1 MKQILIVEDDELLNK
16 MLVYNLHSES
26 YGIVSVETVKEAMEV
41 LKSQPFD
48 LVLLDINLPDG
59 NGYEIAKTIRDKYS
73 DTIVIFLTAND
84 RESDEIRGYELG
96 AVDYITKP
104 FSIHSLQRKVENV
117 LRMMRHHVAMQDVFD
132 DGRLFLNFAEQ
143 TAMLG
148 GKPLTLSTLEFRML
162 NLFCQNRNRVL
173 TRKQLL
179 EKIWDCTENY
189 VDEHTLTTT
198 LSRIRGKIETDGTVY
213 IKTVYGMGYKWT
225 GVKQHDRKEN
235 LCKKDVFLDDCRHGI
250 LNDSNHI
257 ALLLSDQKYRSVMGW
272 AGINSLRSTV
282 DAFYGTTVGNETV
295 KFYF

>member
-1 MKQILIVEDDELLNK
+1 MQKILIVEDDLAIQALLHDFIQEAGYEVT
-16 MLVYNLHSES
+16 LASDGVEALSYFSERS
-26 YGIVSVETVKEAMEV
+26 
-41 LKSQPFD
+41 FD
-48 LVLLDINLPDG
+48 LVLLDIMLPKIDG
-59 NGYEIAKTIRDKYS
+59 YGVCEVIGRKSNIP
-73 DTIVIFLTAND
+73 IVMLTALDAEENQIKGLD
-84 RESDEIRGYELG
+84 LEAD
-96 AVDYITKP
+96 DYITKP

-117 LRMMRHHVAMQDVFD
+117 LRMMRHHVSMQDVFD

-198 LSRIRGKIETDGTVY
+198 LSRIRGKIETNGTVY

-225 GVKQHDRKEN
+225 GGEP
-235 LCKKDVFLDDCRHGI
+235 
-250 LNDSNHI
+250 
-257 ALLLSDQKYRSVMGW
+257 A
-272 AGINSLRSTV
+272 
-282 DAFYGTTVGNETV
+282 
-295 KFYF
+295 

>member
-1 MKQILIVEDDELLNK
+1 MSRILIVEDEEAIADLEKDYLEL
-16 MLVYNLHSES
+16 SSFE
-26 YGIVSVETVKEAMEV
+26 VEIETDGQQGLEKA
-41 LKSQPFD
+41 LKNDFD
-48 LVLLDINLPDG
+48 MIILDIMLPGVDG
-59 NGYEIAKTIRDKYS
+59 FEICKQIREAKEIPILMVSARKEDIDKIR
-73 DTIVIFLTAND
+73 VL
-84 RESDEIRGYELG
+84 GLG
-96 AVDYITKP
+96 ADDYITKP

-117 LRMMRHHVAMQDVFD
+117 LRMMRHHVSMQDVFD

-143 TAMLG
+143 TALLG

-225 GVKQHDRKEN
+225 GGEP
-235 LCKKDVFLDDCRHGI
+235 
-250 LNDSNHI
+250 
-257 ALLLSDQKYRSVMGW
+257 A
-272 AGINSLRSTV
+272 
-282 DAFYGTTVGNETV
+282 
-295 KFYF
+295 

>member
-16 MLVYNLHSES
+16 MLVYNLQSES

-59 NGYEIAKTIRDKYS
+59 DGYAIAKTIREKYS

-96 AVDYITKP
+96 AVDYITK
-104 FSIHSLQRKVENV
+104 VENV
-117 LRMMRHHVAMQDVFD
+117 LRMMGHHVSMQDVFD

-225 GVKQHDRKEN
+225 G
-235 LCKKDVFLDDCRHGI
+235 G
-250 LNDSNHI
+250 
-257 ALLLSDQKYRSVMGW
+257 
-272 AGINSLRSTV
+272 
-282 DAFYGTTVGNETV
+282 ETA
-295 KFYF
+295 

>member
-104 FSIHSLQRKVENV
+104 FSV
-117 LRMMRHHVAMQDVFD
+117 LELISRVRAILRRCSVDDRQDVIKLGQIVFD
-132 DGRLFLNFAEQ
+132 DSKHIVTSCGEECN
-143 TAMLG
+143 
-148 GKPLTLSTLEFRML
+148 LTFKEYELLKYLLKNKGMA
-162 NLFCQNRNRVL
+162 L
-173 TRKQLL
+173 TR
-179 EKIWDCTENY
+179 ENIILNVWGY
-189 VDEHTLTTT
+189 DFEGESRTVDMHITT
-198 LSRIRGKIETDGTVY
+198 LRQKLGSCGNL
-213 IKTVYGMGYKWT
+213 IKTVRNVGYK
-225 GVKQHDRKEN
+225 
-235 LCKKDVFLDDCRHGI
+235 
-250 LNDSNHI
+250 
-257 ALLLSDQKYRSVMGW
+257 
-272 AGINSLRSTV
+272 AG
-282 DAFYGTTVGNETV
+282 E
-295 KFYF
+295 

>member
-16 MLVYNLHSES
+16 MLVYNLQSES

-59 NGYEIAKTIRDKYS
+59 DGYAIAKTIREKYS

-104 FSIHSLQRKVENV
+104 FSIYSLQRKVENV
-117 LRMMRHHVAMQDVFD
+117 LRMMGHHVSMQDVFD

-148 GKPLTLSTLEFRML
+148 GKPLTLSTLDAEP
-162 NLFCQNRNRVL
+162 VL
-173 TRKQLL
+173 SEPQSCINEKAVVGKNMGLYRKL
-179 EKIWDCTENY
+179 CGRAY
-189 VDEHTLTTT
+189 VNDNVKPHP
-198 LSRIRGKIETDGTVY
+198 GKD
-213 IKTVYGMGYKWT
+213 
-225 GVKQHDRKEN
+225 
-235 LCKKDVFLDDCRHGI
+235 
-250 LNDSNHI
+250 
-257 ALLLSDQKYRSVMGW
+257 
-272 AGINSLRSTV
+272 
-282 DAFYGTTVGNETV
+282 
-295 KFYF
+295 

>member
-16 MLVYNLHSES
+16 MLVYNLQSES

-104 FSIHSLQRKVENV
+104 FSIHSLQR
-117 LRMMRHHVAMQDVFD
+117 
-132 DGRLFLNFAEQ
+132 
-143 TAMLG
+143 AMLG

-198 LSRIRGKIETDGTVY
+198 LSRIRGKIETNGTVY

-225 GVKQHDRKEN
+225 GGEP
-235 LCKKDVFLDDCRHGI
+235 
-250 LNDSNHI
+250 
-257 ALLLSDQKYRSVMGW
+257 A
-272 AGINSLRSTV
+272 
-282 DAFYGTTVGNETV
+282 
-295 KFYF
+295 

>member
-16 MLVYNLHSES
+16 MLVYNLQSES

-41 LKSQPFD
+41 LKSQQFD

-59 NGYEIAKTIRDKYS
+59 NGYAIAKTIREKYC

-117 LRMMRHHVAMQDVFD
+117 LRMMRHHVSMLD
-132 DGRLFLNFAEQ
+132 AEQ
-143 TAMLG
+143 TAMLN

-198 LSRIRGKIETDGTVY
+198 LSRIRGKIETNGTVY

-225 GVKQHDRKEN
+225 GGEP
-235 LCKKDVFLDDCRHGI
+235 
-250 LNDSNHI
+250 
-257 ALLLSDQKYRSVMGW
+257 A
-272 AGINSLRSTV
+272 
-282 DAFYGTTVGNETV
+282 
-295 KFYF
+295 